1 MSYGRSCTHKAL
13 LLILPWH
20 VLLFQL
26 KRITLKLMMVSVDV
40 VYFTVMEILGGHERS
55 VAIVGQG
62 DEAEDGRWG
71 DPRRP
76 RSEAAG
82 NGPGNMLHE
91 DPDTL
96 AV

>member
-1 MSYGRSCTHKAL
+1 MSPIETVHHSR
-13 LLILPWH
+13 WH
-20 VLLFQL
+20 YWGG
-26 KRITLKLMMVSVDV
+26 MVSVDV